1 MKKIDVKTMVSC
13 AVLIAAAI
21 VLSRFLSINTW
32 NLKIGFTFIPVFLA
46 GYLYGPVKGALV
58 GGIADL
64 LGAILVP
71 IGAYFPGF
79 TLTCALQG
87 VTYGVFLRKKQTP
100 SRILMAVGI
109 VQLVLG
115 LIVNTFWISII
126 SGSPFK
132 ALLVTRL
139 VQCLIMIPVEFVV
152 IGAMARLLAK
162 HKGSII
168 A

>member
-46 GYLYGPVKGALV
+46 GYLYGPVKGAFV

-139 VQCLIMIPVEFVV
+139 LQCLIMIPVEFVV

>member
-13 AVLIAAAI
+13 GVLVAAAI

-32 NLKIGFTFIPVFLA
+32 NLKIGFTFIPIFLA
-46 GYLYGPVKGALV
+46 GYLYGPFKGALV

-64 LGAILVP
+64 VGAILFP

-87 VTYGVFLRKKQTP
+87 VTYGAFLRKKQTP
-100 SRILMAVGI
+100 ARILIAVGI
-109 VQLVLG
+109 VQLILG
-115 LIVNTFWISII
+115 LCLNTFWISLI

-132 ALLVTRL
+132 VLFVTRL
-139 VQCLIMIPVEFVV
+139 VQCLIMIPVEFLV
-152 IGAMARLLAK
+152 IGAMSKLLAK
-162 HKGSII
+162 HKSSLI

>member
-1 MKKIDVKTMVSC
+1 MVSC
-13 AVLIAAAI
+13 AALVAVAI

-32 NLKIGFTFIPVFLA
+32 NLKIGFTFIPIFLA
-46 GYLYGPVKGALV
+46 GYLYGPAKGALV

-64 LGAILVP
+64 LGAILFP

-100 SRILMAVGI
+100 ARILTAVGI
-109 VQLVLG
+109 VQLILG
-115 LIVNTFWISII
+115 LIVNTFWISVI

-139 VQCLIMIPVEFVV
+139 VQCLIMIPVEFVI
-152 IGAMARLLAK
+152 IGAMSKLLAK
-162 HKGSII
+162 HKSSIV

>member
-13 AVLIAAAI
+13 AALVAAAI

-46 GYLYGPVKGALV
+46 GYLYGPFKGALV
-58 GGIADL
+58 GGVADL
-64 LGAILVP
+64 LGAILFP

-87 VTYGVFLRKKQTP
+87 VTYGVLLRKKQTP
-100 SRILMAVGI
+100 ARILMAVGI
-109 VQLVLG
+109 VQLILG
-115 LIVNTFWISII
+115 LCLNTFWISLI

-132 ALLVTRL
+132 ALFVTRL
-139 VQCLIMIPVEFVV
+139 VQCLIMIPVEFLV
-152 IGAMARLLAK
+152 IGAMSKLLAK
-162 HKGSII
+162 HKSSLI

>member
-13 AVLIAAAI
+13 AVLVAAAI

>member
-1 MKKIDVKTMVSC
+1 MVSC
-13 AVLIAAAI
+13 GVLVAAAI

-32 NLKIGFTFIPVFLA
+32 NLKIGFTFIPIFLA
-46 GYLYGPVKGALV
+46 GYLYGPFKGALV

-64 LGAILVP
+64 VGAILFP

-87 VTYGVFLRKKQTP
+87 VTYGAFLRKKQTP
-100 SRILMAVGI
+100 ARILIAVGI
-109 VQLVLG
+109 VQLILG
-115 LIVNTFWISII
+115 LCLNTFWISLV

-132 ALLVTRL
+132 VLFVTRL
-139 VQCLIMIPVEFVV
+139 VQCLIMIPVEFLV
-152 IGAMARLLAK
+152 IGAMSKLLAK
-162 HKGSII
+162 HKSSLI